1 VNGLAERVSGSIRA
15 GRRAVISALPESR
28 RIKGLGGAKGRGW
41 LQARRLVAPYLQ
53 RPVTLVTND
62 GLRLRITGDPV
73 DEQIAQSLVG
83 PRKPE
88 YFPAWPGAVAV
99 QPCILDV
106 GAHHGLYAVA
116 ALHEYPGSRIICVE
130 PSAGALPA
138 LRTNLEIN
146 GFGDRCRIANVALA
160 LDPGEGVLQHAPDGT
175 WGYSLYEDA
184 SAALGSENVTL
195 APLEQ
200 ILAGERPQIVKCNA
214 EGAEFSLMEQLE
226 RSGVRP
232 EFMVVMVHP
241 QFGDMEQLVEKAK
254 SMGYDVSP
262 IGTAHRPAFHMWL
275 DATKGQ
281 SSRA

>member
-1 VNGLAERVSGSIRA
+1 VTALSERIGTQVRA
-15 GRRAVISALPESR
+15 GRRAVVRALPAKR

-41 LQARRLVAPYLQ
+41 LQARRLVAPFFQ
-53 RPVTLVTND
+53 RSVTLVTQD

-88 YFPAWPGAVAV
+88 YFPEWPGPVPAA
-99 QPCILDV
+99 PCILDV

-130 PSAGALPA
+130 PSAGALGA
-138 LRTNLEIN
+138 LKTNLEIN
-146 GFGDRCRIANVALA
+146 GFVGRARIVNVALA
-160 LDPGEGVLQHAPDGT
+160 SEPGEGLLQHAPDGT

-184 SAALGSENVTL
+184 SVSLGSENVTL
-195 APLEQ
+195 APLEVVLDGAQ
-200 ILAGERPQIVKCNA
+200 PQIVKCNA
-214 EGAEFSLMEQLE
+214 EGAEFSLIDQLE

-232 EFMVVMVHP
+232 QFMVVMVHP

-254 SMGYDVSP
+254 SMGYDVSQL
-262 IGTAHRPAFHMWL
+262 GTAHRPAFHMWL
-275 DATKGQ
+275 DASKGQ
-281 SSRA
+281 RTDA